1 MCLETVVHYIP
12 QLYSVK
18 LLGVSSELGVADPVS
33 EPESTAG
40 IRLGPRDIE
49 VLEKLLDIARKLDD
63 MGFLDL
69 ISALLDPQVFDD
81 ILKHAPW
88 DKINE
93 VAETSDVALEL
104 NRAFLESLGRDS
116 SIRRLRDL
124 IALMRDEEFLRGLS
138 RIIFVIKALGRIS
151 KT

>member
-1 MCLETVVHYIP
+1 M
-12 QLYSVK
+12 
-18 LLGVSSELGVADPVS
+18 G

-49 VLEKLLDIARKLDD
+49 VLEKLLNIARKLDD

-124 IALMRDEEFLRGLS
+124 ITLMRDEEFLRGLS

>member
-1 MCLETVVHYIP
+1 M
-12 QLYSVK
+12 
-18 LLGVSSELGVADPVS
+18 G
-33 EPESTAG
+33 EPESTTG
-40 IRLGPRDIE
+40 IRLGSRDIE

-69 ISALLDPQVFDD
+69 ISALLDRQVFDD
-81 ILKHAPW
+81 ILKYVPW

-93 VAETSDVALEL
+93 VAETSAVALEL
-104 NRAFLESLGRDS
+104 NRAFLESLDRNP
-116 SIRRLRDL
+116 SIRGLRDL

-138 RIIFVIKALGRIS
+138 RIIFVIKALGRIG